1 MNKWIGKKNLH
12 SLGEKRKKKGKGG
25 GRIDTRLL
33 EVGKGNDVYISTMF
47 SKLTYP
53 MLQAYTCNR
62 LCDAGQQN
70 YLEAKE
76 FTMYS
81 INPI

>member
-1 MNKWIGKKNLH
+1 MKK
-12 SLGEKRKKKGKGG
+12 ERKKGRGG
-25 GRIDTRLL
+25 AIDTRLL
-33 EVGKGNDVYISTMF
+33 DIGKGNDVYISTMF

-53 MLQAYTCNR
+53 VLQAYTCIQ

-81 INPI
+81 VNPI

>member
-1 MNKWIGKKNLH
+1 
-12 SLGEKRKKKGKGG
+12 
-25 GRIDTRLL
+25 L